1 MKSFDCI
8 ITADYDQETMEQQQS
23 RWNLVLGISD
33 LIKTQAEDEN
43 WNVVVVLADQ
53 RDTLVKDF
61 FSEAL
66 CDELYDSVLAGVA
79 QMEAEHEKLILKL
92 NQQRL
97 HVDEREKELL
107 ALKDA
112 ALKTIE
118 DKSDTSDK
126 IH

>member
-1 MKSFDCI
+1 MKKFDCE
-8 ITADYDQETMEQQQS
+8 ITKEYNQEAVKQQQS

-33 LIKTQAEDEN
+33 LLKTQAEEEN

-79 QMEAEHEKLILKL
+79 QMEAEHEKLIAKL
-92 NQQRL
+92 NRQRL
-97 HVDEREKELL
+97 HVDEQEKELL

-112 ALKTIE
+112 ALKTI
-118 DKSDTSDK
+118 DDNAGK

>member
-1 MKSFDCI
+1 MKKFDCA
-8 ITADYDQETMEQQQS
+8 ITKEYDQEAVKQQQS

-33 LIKTQAEDEN
+33 LLKTQAAQEN

-61 FSEAL
+61 FSDAL

-79 QMEAEHEKLILKL
+79 QMEAEHEKLIAKL
-92 NQQRL
+92 NAQRL
-97 HVDEREKELL
+97 YVDEQEKELL
-107 ALKDA
+107 ALKYA
-112 ALKTIE
+112 ALKTIN
-118 DKSDTSDK
+118 DKTKK

>member
-1 MKSFDCI
+1 MKKFDCA
-8 ITADYDQETMEQQQS
+8 ITKEYDQEAVKQQQS

-33 LIKTQAEDEN
+33 LLKTQAAQEN

-61 FSEAL
+61 FSDAL

-79 QMEAEHEKLILKL
+79 QMEAEHEKLIAKL
-92 NQQRL
+92 NAQRL
-97 HVDEREKELL
+97 YVDEQEKELL

-112 ALKTIE
+112 ALKTIN
-118 DKSDTSDK
+118 DKTKK

>member
-1 MKSFDCI
+1 MKKFDCA
-8 ITADYDQETMEQQQS
+8 ITKEYDQEAVKQQQS

-33 LIKTQAEDEN
+33 LLKTQAAEDN

-53 RDTLVKDF
+53 RDTLVKEF

-79 QMEAEHEKLILKL
+79 QMEAEHEKLIAKL
-92 NQQRL
+92 NTQRL
-97 HVDEREKELL
+97 HVDAQENELL

-112 ALKTIE
+112 ALKTIN
-118 DKSDTSDK
+118 DKTKK

>member
-1 MKSFDCI
+1 MKNFECV
-8 ITADYDQETMEQQQS
+8 ITTNYDQTTMEQQQS
-23 RWNLVLGISD
+23 RWNLVLGLSD
-33 LIKTQAEDEN
+33 LIKTQADDEN

-61 FSEAL
+61 FADAL

-79 QMEAEHEKLILKL
+79 QMEAEHEKLISKL
-92 NQQRL
+92 NTQRL
-97 HVDEREKELL
+97 NVDEREKELL

-118 DKSDTSDK
+118 DKPDN

>member
-1 MKSFDCI
+1 MKKFECV
-8 ITADYDQETMEQQQS
+8 ITTDYDLETMEQQKS

-33 LIKTQAEDEN
+33 ILKTQAEDEN
-43 WNVVVVLADQ
+43 WDVVVVLADQ

-79 QMEAEHEKLILKL
+79 QMESEHEKLIGKL
-92 NQQRL
+92 NQQRQQ
-97 HVDEREKELL
+97 VDTREKELL

-112 ALKTIE
+112 ALKTIKQKP
-118 DKSDTSDK
+118 DKL
-126 IH
+126 H

>member
-1 MKSFDCI
+1 MKKFDCA
-8 ITADYDQETMEQQQS
+8 ITKEYDQEAVKQQQS

-33 LIKTQAEDEN
+33 LLKTQAAEEN

-79 QMEAEHEKLILKL
+79 QMEAEHEKLIAKL
-92 NQQRL
+92 NAQRL
-97 HVDEREKELL
+97 HVDEQEKELL

-112 ALKTIE
+112 ALKAIN
-118 DKSDTSDK
+118 DKTKK

>member
-1 MKSFDCI
+1 MKKFDCA
-8 ITADYDQETMEQQQS
+8 ITKTYDQEAVKQQQS

-33 LIKTQAEDEN
+33 LLKTQAAEDN

-79 QMEAEHEKLILKL
+79 QMEAEHEKLIAKL
-92 NQQRL
+92 NAQRL
-97 HVDEREKELL
+97 HVDEQEKELL

-112 ALKTIE
+112 ALKAID
-118 DKSDTSDK
+118 DKTNK

>member
-1 MKSFDCI
+1 MKSFECE
-8 ITADYDQETMEQQQS
+8 ITTDYDLDTVEQQKS
-23 RWNLVLGISD
+23 RWNLVLGLSD
-33 LIKTQAEDEN
+33 LLKTQAEDEN
-43 WNVVVVLADQ
+43 WSVVVVLADQ

-79 QMEAEHEKLILKL
+79 QMEREHEHLIDKL

-97 HVDEREKELL
+97 HVDSREKELL
-107 ALKDA
+107 ALKEA
-112 ALKTIE
+112 ALKTISE
-118 DKSDTSDK
+118 KPDN